1 VGAIAGGIIGGVLV
15 LGAILAFVWYN
26 RKGDNRAQPK
36 TQEYDI
42 NGRTDPRFNTPLET
56 YNSGNEQTG
65 VAEIGSTIRY
75 PENILDMPSGRVVDS

>member
-36 TQEYDI
+36 TKEYDI
-42 NGRTDPRFNTPLET
+42 NGRTDPRFETPLET
-56 YNSGNEQTG
+56 YNSGNGQT
-65 VAEIGSTIRY
+65 VLAERGSIRY